1 MGYSILMISNPLSHT
16 EKKNLDKSNPYKFAE
31 LFYNISEKNSLE
43 KLNEFNKICK
53 GFLIGSGQLQNV
65 GLSKPYQQM
74 YFLGL
79 LTMNAKKFLMEYLME
94 SHIKEHKKKR
104 K

>member
-1 MGYSILMISNPLSHT
+1 MILNPLSHT

-53 GFLIGSGQLQNV
+53 GFLIGSGQL
-65 GLSKPYQQM
+65 
-74 YFLGL
+74 
-79 LTMNAKKFLMEYLME
+79 
-94 SHIKEHKKKR
+94 
-104 K
+104 

>member
-1 MGYSILMISNPLSHT
+1 MIGLYCPQINFVNIKKRLKNLFTKYFFYLEKDIMLFIKQLKKWVILNPLSHT

-53 GFLIGSGQLQNV
+53 GFLIGSGQL
-65 GLSKPYQQM
+65 
-74 YFLGL
+74 
-79 LTMNAKKFLMEYLME
+79 
-94 SHIKEHKKKR
+94 
-104 K
+104 